1 MRNLFDGHLRASP
14 MAQAQPLWKR
24 AWTFQER
31 LLAPRIIHFCSQEII
46 SECNA
51 GLWCECSGHFGFNC
65 FNWAKQKYHNTSL
78 HHGGQRVFTW
88 NKPIEEYSSQKLTY
102 ASDRLIAISS
112 LAQQIS
118 QKQLGRYF
126 AGLWE
131 CRFIESLCW
140 KAVSLSE
147 PQSGT
152 SHAPSWS

>member
-1 MRNLFDGHLRASP
+1 

-31 LLAPRIIHFCSQEII
+31 LLAPCIIHFCSQEII
-46 SECNA
+46 LECNA
-51 GLWCECSGHFGFNC
+51 GLWCECSGHFGFN
-65 FNWAKQKYHNTSL
+65 WAKQKYHNASL
-78 HHGGQRVFTW
+78 HHGEQRVFNW
-88 NKPIEEYSSQKLTY
+88 NKPIEEYSLQKLTY
-102 ASDRLIAISS
+102 AISS

-131 CRFIESLCW
+131 CQFIESLCW

-152 SHAPSWS
+152 SHAPS